1 MKKPK
6 LEHAIRLAVKCHAGQ
21 KDKGGN
27 PYIFHPL
34 RVMMKME
41 TEDERIVAVL
51 HDVIEDSDITTR
63 DLRKKGYP
71 KKIVEAVDALSKR
84 KGERYKSYL
93 KRVSKSKL
101 AVRVKLED
109 LTDNMNYR
117 RPAGVTAQ
125 DRDRLL
131 RYKEAFEFLKE

>member
-1 MKKPK
+1 MKKPT
-6 LEHAIRLAVKCHAGQ
+6 LEKAIRLAVKCHRGQ

-51 HDVIEDSDITTR
+51 HDVIEDSDITAR

-71 KKIVEAVDALSKR
+71 KRIVDAVDALSKR

-101 AVRVKLED
+101 ATRVKLED

-117 RPAGVTAQ
+117 RPQTVTAR